1 MSSVATGVHPRSSN
15 TSSPAAIVQLF
26 SFIGIDV
33 VHHSGH
39 ILLCQVIKTAPLGEN
54 PTDQFVVDLD
64 CPFLVRT
71 AGITVVDAGSA

>member
-1 MSSVATGVHPRSSN
+1 MKAERFVWT
-15 TSSPAAIVQLF
+15 AIVQLF

-39 ILLCQVIKTAPLGEN
+39 ILLCQVVKAAPLGEN